1 MGSIIL
7 LQKTINL
14 LKLVYH
20 PVSCTLHLYSLLH
33 FVKLGGWQ
41 LSGVVISWVEIF
53 QMEVIQSGNFPGWT
67 HSGQV
72 LSECELS

>member
-1 MGSIIL
+1 M
-7 LQKTINL
+7 
-14 LKLVYH
+14 
-20 PVSCTLHLYSLLH
+20 LHLYSLLH

-41 LSGVVISWVEIF
+41 LFGVVISWVEIF